1 MQRVVEDIESHL
13 TGKTILG
20 VERNFTSTV
29 TAFLQKVESD
39 VLKTALKAP
48 DQKIQKVQY
57 STVGKKTVKPETHSG
72 VVTNWGPREAM
83 REVNKDCVCPIYRA
97 SQVALVVKNPPANA
111 GDIRDVGSIPESR
124 RPPGGGHGNPLQY
137 SCLENPHG

>member
-1 MQRVVEDIESHL
+1 MQWVVEKIESHL
-13 TGKTILG
+13 TGKTVLG

-97 SQVALVVKNPPANA
+97 SQVALVVKNPPVNA
-111 GDIRDVGSIPESR
+111 GDIRDVGSIPGLGGS
-124 RPPGGGHGNPLQY
+124 PGGRNGNPPQY
-137 SCLENPHG
+137 SAWRIP